1 MGRKTRGD
9 AGWEKEEKK
18 LWKEKRENFDTEN
31 IFPVV
36 MMLYDEHIDFCTS
49 FYHFINKEKLLY
61 ICILT
66 FHYEINKCLNTFSIF
81 YMY

>member
-1 MGRKTRGD
+1 MAKKKRHCGRKRGEGTEWGGKRSGD

-49 FYHFINKEKLLY
+49 FYHFI
-61 ICILT
+61 I
-66 FHYEINKCLNTFSIF
+66 
-81 YMY
+81 